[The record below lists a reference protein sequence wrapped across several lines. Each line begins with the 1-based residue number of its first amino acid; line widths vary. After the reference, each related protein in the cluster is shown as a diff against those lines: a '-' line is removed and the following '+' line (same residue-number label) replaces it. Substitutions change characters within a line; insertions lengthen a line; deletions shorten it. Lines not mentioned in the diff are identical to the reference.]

1 MSGSAAVATP
11 SPAPSA
17 TRSRLLKV
25 LAVAAFVVLAAV
37 AVVQAVHLLHAYE
50 RLHALRTAGIVD
62 PNVTDLRDWMPLRV
76 IARRYHVPEPEL
88 EDALRRAGFV
98 VEPQA
103 VAPDLPEALR
113 RFGFGPPAAG
123 SPSER
128 LLPPDRQSLRQI
140 AAHSGRDP
148 AQAVA
153 VVRAAILD
161 YRAAHPPSRQAPPPV
176 SPRGSPAETDVSRS
190 AGSLGAPAAAAM
202 PGRPSDAE
210 APGEPGSR

>member
-1 MSGSAAVATP
+1 MSGSTAVATP
-11 SPAPSA
+11 SPAPS
-17 TRSRLLKV
+17 RSRVLKV
-25 LAVAAFVVLAAV
+25 VVAAAFIVLAAA
-37 AVVQAVHLLHAYE
+37 AVVQAIHLLHAYE
-50 RLHALRTAGIVD
+50 RLHESRTTGIID
-62 PNVTDLRDWMPLRV
+62 PTVTDLRDWMPLRI

-103 VAPDLPEALR
+103 VAPDLPDALR
-113 RFGFGPPAAG
+113 RFGFGPPASS
-123 SPSER
+123 SPAER

-161 YRAAHPPSRQAPPPV
+161 YRAAHPPARQAPPPV
-176 SPRGSPAETDVSRS
+176 SPHDPPAERGVGRS
-190 AGSLGAPAAAAM
+190 SASFGAPAAPEMA
-202 PGRPSDAE
+202 GRPSGAG
-210 APGEPGSR
+210 APGATGSR